1 MGRHRF
7 PWARDRIMSKL
18 LRFPKENAW
27 RRYKGL
33 NNNILSETIT
43 FNNHFRGGRPA
54 LPSDGLPHGG
64 SVVTGKPGI
73 RLAHS
78 SSGLAHSLLPA
89 LCRQDTSCAWRSRLR
104 TRCTTTDLDDLIVW
118 IGSCCCEVVA
128 AKMQNSMY
136 LKIAAKPVRSQ

>member
-1 MGRHRF
+1 MAMIV
-7 PWARDRIMSKL
+7 ARYQPSFKQQQQRQQQQQQQQ
-18 LRFPKENAW
+18 
-27 RRYKGL
+27 
-33 NNNILSETIT
+33 
-43 FNNHFRGGRPA
+43 HFRGGRPA
-54 LPSDGLPHGG
+54 LPSDGLLHGG
-64 SVVTGKPGI
+64 PVVTGKPGI

-128 AKMQNSMY
+128 AKMQNSVY
-136 LKIAAKPVRSQ
+136 SKIATEPMRNP